1 MERQK
6 VILICLFLLMTTF
19 MAWFF
24 FSKNEKLIKKDNQTL
39 VKRSDNLLIVKNEL
53 KDFNFSTIGQVSHNL
68 EMLVFF
74 NAEGRL
80 EAGEIELK
88 QGTRFKFNQL
98 LYKIDS
104 EELFHSICA
113 QKASLAK
120 LILEQM
126 NFIESNFQS
135 EKAKW
140 QLFLNEFSMVRQL
153 PEFPEIASNE
163 EKLFIL
169 ESTIL
174 SSYLNIRSL
183 EKKMSNYIFLAP
195 FDGIVTEVYSLP
207 GMNVQK
213 GLSVAKI
220 AKSNKLIIETK
231 VPVTDLREYKKSN
244 YINISNQKGEFL
256 CQGKLIRISNYIDSL
271 NQTIELFYTLVG
283 TDKNEVFAGQKV
295 LVSLNG
301 SKKDLCFSIS
311 KSRLKKNKIF
321 VLKNNHPTFK
331 KYEIIRE
338 SSDSIFV
345 KGFQNG
351 DTLTF

>member
-1 MERQK
+1 MKRK
-6 VILICLFLLMTTF
+6 IFILVCLFLLMATF

-24 FSKNEKLIKKDNQTL
+24 FSKNEKIAKKEKQIFVDQTNNFL
-39 VKRSDNLLIVKNEL
+39 VVKNEL
-53 KDFNFSTIGQVSHNL
+53 RTLNFSSEGQISQNL

-74 NAEGRL
+74 NATGKL
-80 EAGEIELK
+80 EAGDIELK
-88 QGTRFKFNQL
+88 QGTKFKFNQL

-135 EKAKW
+135 EKSKW

-174 SSYLNIRSL
+174 SNYLNIKSL

-213 GLSVAKI
+213 GSSVAKI
-220 AKSNKLIIETK
+220 SKSNELLMKTK
-231 VPVTDLREYKKSN
+231 VPVSNLSEYKKSN
-244 YINISNQKGEFL
+244 FVNISNQNGSFL
-256 CQGKLIRISNYIDSL
+256 CQGKLNRISNYIDTL
-271 NQTIELFYTLVG
+271 NQTIELFYSFVG
-283 TDKNEVFAGQKV
+283 INKKELFAGQKV

-301 SKKDLCFSIS
+301 GKKELCFSIN
-311 KSRLKKNKIF
+311 KSYLKKNKIF
-321 VLKNNHPTFK
+321 VLKGNK
-331 KYEIIRE
+331 RIVKRYQIIDE
-338 SSDSIFV
+338 NLDSIFV
-345 KGFQNG
+345 TGFQNG

>member
-1 MERQK
+1 MKRK
-6 VILICLFLLMTTF
+6 IFILVCLFLLMATF

-24 FSKNEKLIKKDNQTL
+24 FSKNEKIAKKEKQIFVDQTNNFL
-39 VKRSDNLLIVKNEL
+39 VVKNEL
-53 KDFNFSTIGQVSHNL
+53 RTLNFSSEGQISQNL

-74 NAEGRL
+74 NATGKL
-80 EAGEIELK
+80 EAGDIELK
-88 QGTRFKFNQL
+88 QGTKFKFNQL

-135 EKAKW
+135 EKSKW

-174 SSYLNIRSL
+174 SNYLNIKSL

-213 GLSVAKI
+213 GSSVAKI
-220 AKSNKLIIETK
+220 SKSNELLMKTK
-231 VPVTDLREYKKSN
+231 VPVSNLSEYKKSN
-244 YINISNQKGEFL
+244 FVNISYQNGSFL
-256 CQGKLIRISNYIDSL
+256 CQGKLNRISNYIDTL
-271 NQTIELFYTLVG
+271 NQTIELFYSFVG
-283 TDKNEVFAGQKV
+283 INKKELFAGQKV

-301 SKKDLCFSIS
+301 GKKELCFSIN
-311 KSRLKKNKIF
+311 KSYLKKNKIF
-321 VLKNNHPTFK
+321 VLKGNK
-331 KYEIIRE
+331 RIVKRYQIIDE
-338 SSDSIFV
+338 NLDSIFV
-345 KGFQNG
+345 TGFQNG

>member
-1 MERQK
+1 MKRK
-6 VILICLFLLMTTF
+6 TVILVCLFLLITSF
-19 MAWFF
+19 IFWFF
-24 FSKNEKLIKKDNQTL
+24 LYENKIYIKNEKQKIVNQ
-39 VKRSDNLLIVKNEL
+39 SDNFLVVKNEIRAL
-53 KDFNFSTIGQVSHNL
+53 NFSTEGQISQNL

-74 NAEGRL
+74 NAEGKL

-98 LYKIDS
+98 LYKLDS
-104 EELFHSICA
+104 EELFYSICA

-135 EKAKW
+135 EKSKW
-140 QLFLNEFSMVRQL
+140 QLFLNEFSMVLQL
-153 PEFPEIASNE
+153 PEFPEIVSNE

-174 SSYLNIRSL
+174 SNYLNIKSL

-207 GMNVQK
+207 GMNVKK
-213 GLSVAKI
+213 GASVAKI
-220 AKSNKLIIETK
+220 SKSNELLMKTK
-231 VPVTDLREYKKSN
+231 VPVSNLRAYKKSS
-244 YINISNQKGEFL
+244 YVDILNQNSSFL
-256 CQGKLIRISNYIDSL
+256 CQGKLNRISNYIDTL
-271 NQTIELFYTLVG
+271 NQTIELFYSIAG
-283 TDKNEVFAGQKV
+283 TDKKELFAGQKV
-295 LVSLNG
+295 LVSLN
-301 SKKDLCFSIS
+301 SNKKSLCFAIN

-321 VLKNNHPTFK
+321 VLKNNKRIVK
-331 KYEIIRE
+331 KYRIIRE

-345 KGFQNG
+345 TGFQNG
-351 DTLTF
+351 DILTF

>member
-1 MERQK
+1 MKIKK
-6 VILICLFLLMTTF
+6 VILVCFFLLITTLIFWLFL
-19 MAWFF
+19 
-24 FSKNEKLIKKDNQTL
+24 SDDERHIKKEKLTLVNQTDNFL
-39 VKRSDNLLIVKNEL
+39 VVKNEL
-53 KDFNFSTIGQVSHNL
+53 RALNFSTEGQISQNL
-68 EMLVFF
+68 EMSVFF
-74 NAEGRL
+74 NVEGRL
-80 EAGEIELK
+80 EAGDIELK
-88 QGTRFKFNQL
+88 QGTKFKFNQL

-120 LILEQM
+120 LILEHM

-135 EKAKW
+135 EKSKW

-174 SSYLNIRSL
+174 SNYLNIKSL

-195 FDGIVTEVYSLP
+195 FDGIVTEVYSVP

-213 GLSVAKI
+213 GSSVAKI
-220 AKSNKLIIETK
+220 SKSNNLILKTK
-231 VPVTDLREYKKSN
+231 VPVSNLRAYKESS
-244 YINISNQKGEFL
+244 YVAISNQNGSLL
-256 CQGKLIRISNYIDSL
+256 CQGKLNRISNYRDTL
-271 NQTIELFYTLVG
+271 NQTIELFYSIVG
-283 TDKNEVFAGQKV
+283 AEKKELFSGQKV
-295 LVSLNG
+295 LVSLN
-301 SKKDLCFSIS
+301 SNLKSFCFAID

-321 VLKNNHPTFK
+321 VLKGNK
-331 KYEIIRE
+331 RIVKRYQIIDE
-338 SSDSIFV
+338 NLDSIFV
-345 KGFQNG
+345 TGFQNG

>member
-1 MERQK
+1 MKRK
-6 VILICLFLLMTTF
+6 IFILVCLFLLITSF
-19 MAWFF
+19 IFWFF
-24 FSKNEKLIKKDNQTL
+24 LYENKIYIKNEKQKIVNQ
-39 VKRSDNLLIVKNEL
+39 SDNFLVVKNEIRAL
-53 KDFNFSTIGQVSHNL
+53 NFSTEGQISQNL

-74 NAEGRL
+74 NAEGKL

-98 LYKIDS
+98 LYKLDS

-135 EKAKW
+135 EKSKW

-174 SSYLNIRSL
+174 SNYLNIKSL

-213 GLSVAKI
+213 GSSVAKI
-220 AKSNKLIIETK
+220 SKSNELLMKTK
-231 VPVTDLREYKKSN
+231 VPVSNLSEYKKSN
-244 YINISNQKGEFL
+244 FVNISNQNGSFL
-256 CQGKLIRISNYIDSL
+256 CQGKLNRISNYIDTL
-271 NQTIELFYTLVG
+271 NQTIELFYSFVG
-283 TDKNEVFAGQKV
+283 INKKELFAGQKV

-301 SKKDLCFSIS
+301 GKKELCFSIN
-311 KSRLKKNKIF
+311 KSYLKKNKIF
-321 VLKNNHPTFK
+321 VLKGNK
-331 KYEIIRE
+331 RIVKRYQIIDE
-338 SSDSIFV
+338 NLDSIFV
-345 KGFQNG
+345 TGFQNG

>member
-1 MERQK
+1 MKRK
-6 VILICLFLLMTTF
+6 TVILVCLFLLITSF
-19 MAWFF
+19 IFWFF
-24 FSKNEKLIKKDNQTL
+24 LCENEKHIKKEKLTLVNQTDNFL
-39 VKRSDNLLIVKNEL
+39 VVKNEL
-53 KDFNFSTIGQVSHNL
+53 RALNFSTEGQISQNL
-68 EMLVFF
+68 EMSIFF
-74 NAEGRL
+74 NIEGKL
-80 EAGEIELK
+80 EAGNIEIK
-88 QGTRFKFNQL
+88 QGTKFKFNQL

-135 EKAKW
+135 EKSKW

-174 SSYLNIRSL
+174 SNYLNIKSL

-213 GLSVAKI
+213 GSSVAKI
-220 AKSNKLIIETK
+220 SKSNNLILKTK
-231 VPVTDLREYKKSN
+231 VPVSNLRAYKESS
-244 YINISNQKGEFL
+244 YVAISNQNGSLL
-256 CQGKLIRISNYIDSL
+256 CQGKLNRISNYIDTL
-271 NQTIELFYTLVG
+271 NQTIELFYFIVG
-283 TDKNEVFAGQKV
+283 AEKKELFSGQKV
-295 LVSLNG
+295 LVSLNNNMK
-301 SKKDLCFSIS
+301 SLCFAID

-321 VLKNNHPTFK
+321 VLKGNK
-331 KYEIIRE
+331 RIVKRYQIIDE
-338 SSDSIFV
+338 NLDSIFV
-345 KGFQNG
+345 TGFQNG
-351 DTLTF
+351 DTLIF

>member
-1 MERQK
+1 MKIKK
-6 VILICLFLLMTTF
+6 VILVCFFLLITTLIFWLFL
-19 MAWFF
+19 
-24 FSKNEKLIKKDNQTL
+24 SDDERHIKKEKLTLVNQTDNFL
-39 VKRSDNLLIVKNEL
+39 VVKNEL
-53 KDFNFSTIGQVSHNL
+53 RALNFSTEGQISQNL
-68 EMLVFF
+68 EMSVFF
-74 NAEGRL
+74 NVEGRL
-80 EAGEIELK
+80 EAGDIELK
-88 QGTRFKFNQL
+88 QGTKFKFNQL

-104 EELFHSICA
+104 EELFHSICV

-135 EKAKW
+135 EKSKW

-174 SSYLNIRSL
+174 SNYLNIKSL

-213 GLSVAKI
+213 GSSVAKI
-220 AKSNKLIIETK
+220 SKSNNLILKTK
-231 VPVTDLREYKKSN
+231 VPVSNLRAYKESS
-244 YINISNQKGEFL
+244 YVAISNQNGSLL
-256 CQGKLIRISNYIDSL
+256 CQGKLNRISNYIDTL
-271 NQTIELFYTLVG
+271 NQTIELFYSIVG
-283 TDKNEVFAGQKV
+283 TEKKELFAGQKV
-295 LVSLNG
+295 LVSLN
-301 SKKDLCFSIS
+301 SNMKSLCFTID

-321 VLKNNHPTFK
+321 VLKGNK
-331 KYEIIRE
+331 RIVKRYQIIDE
-338 SSDSIFV
+338 NLDSIFV
-345 KGFQNG
+345 TGFQNG

>member
-1 MERQK
+1 
-6 VILICLFLLMTTF
+6 

-24 FSKNEKLIKKDNQTL
+24 FSKNEKIAKKEKQKIVNQ
-39 VKRSDNLLIVKNEL
+39 VNNLLVVKNEFRA
-53 KDFNFSTIGQVSHNL
+53 FNFSTEGQISQNL

-74 NAEGRL
+74 NAAGKL
-80 EAGEIELK
+80 EAGDIELK
-88 QGTRFKFNQL
+88 QGTKFKFNQL

-135 EKAKW
+135 EKSKW

-174 SSYLNIRSL
+174 SNYLNIKSL

-195 FDGIVTEVYSLP
+195 FNGVVTEVYSLP

-213 GLSVAKI
+213 GSSVAKI
-220 AKSNKLIIETK
+220 SKSNKLIMKTK
-231 VPVTDLREYKKSN
+231 VPVSSLREYKESS
-244 YINISNQKGEFL
+244 YVAISNQNGSFL
-256 CQGKLIRISNYIDSL
+256 CQGKLNRISNYIDRL
-271 NQTIELFYTLVG
+271 NQTIELFYSIVG
-283 TDKNEVFAGQKV
+283 AEKKELFSGQKV
-295 LVSLNG
+295 LVSLN
-301 SKKDLCFSIS
+301 SNMKSLCFAID

-321 VLKNNHPTFK
+321 VLRNNK
-331 KYEIIRE
+331 KIEKKHQIIGE

-345 KGFQNG
+345 TGFQNG

>member
-1 MERQK
+1 MKKYR
-6 VILICLFLLMTTF
+6 ILLFFLCLLIFTIIVWFCFYTNKNHTF
-19 MAWFF
+19 QENQ
-24 FSKNEKLIKKDNQTL
+24 SISRKL
-39 VKRSDNLLIVKNEL
+39 DNLYIVKNEL
-53 KDFNFSTIGQVSHNL
+53 RSFNLSTEGKISNGFEQF
-68 EMLVFF
+68 VFF
-74 NAEGRL
+74 NAEGKL
-80 EAGEIELK
+80 EVGEIELK
-88 QGTRFKFNQL
+88 PGSKFKFNQL

-153 PEFPEIASNE
+153 PELPEIASNE

-169 ESTIL
+169 ESSIL
-174 SSYLNIRSL
+174 SSYLNIKSL

-213 GLSVAKI
+213 GSSVAKI
-220 AKSNKLIIETK
+220 AKSSKLLMKIK
-231 VPVTDLREYKKSN
+231 VAVTDLWEYKKSN

-256 CQGKLIRISNYIDSL
+256 YQGKLNRISNYIDTL
-271 NQTIELFYTLVG
+271 NQTIELFYSFVG
-283 TDKNEVFAGQKV
+283 ADKNEIFAGQKV
-295 LVSLNG
+295 LVNLNG
-301 SKKDLCFSIS
+301 SKKELCFSIK
-311 KSRLKKNKIF
+311 KSRIKKNKIF

>member
-1 MERQK
+1 MKRK
-6 VILICLFLLMTTF
+6 TVILVCLFLLITSF
-19 MAWFF
+19 IFWFF
-24 FSKNEKLIKKDNQTL
+24 LYENKIYIKNEKQKIVNQ
-39 VKRSDNLLIVKNEL
+39 SDNFLVVKNEIRAL
-53 KDFNFSTIGQVSHNL
+53 NFSTEGQISQNL

-74 NAEGRL
+74 NAEGKL

-98 LYKIDS
+98 LYKLDS

-135 EKAKW
+135 EKSKW

-174 SSYLNIRSL
+174 SNYLNIKSL

-213 GLSVAKI
+213 GSSVAKI
-220 AKSNKLIIETK
+220 SKSNELLMKTK
-231 VPVTDLREYKKSN
+231 VPVSNLSEYKKSN
-244 YINISNQKGEFL
+244 FVNISNQNGSFL
-256 CQGKLIRISNYIDSL
+256 CQGKLNRISNYIDTL
-271 NQTIELFYTLVG
+271 NQTIELFYSFVG
-283 TDKNEVFAGQKV
+283 INKKELFAGQKV

-301 SKKDLCFSIS
+301 GKKELCFSIN
-311 KSRLKKNKIF
+311 KSYLKKNKIF
-321 VLKNNHPTFK
+321 VLKGNK
-331 KYEIIRE
+331 RIVKRYQIIDE
-338 SSDSIFV
+338 NLDSIFV
-345 KGFQNG
+345 TGFQNG